1 MWRILFRFVSYLVA
15 PVAPVKHADEDGDD
29 AVAAH
34 EFAVVGR
41 GGHGLE
47 GDGHPLH
54 VAAAQHR
61 HQRVHALDLGVDGLL
76 AVAGGGGGEA
86 LGRHRVDG
94 GGETHHRS
102 RVVVLEANWDNISHS
117 REDNAICLSGIR
129 PNNATDLDFPCCSQG
144 LRFSA
149 CSCITAVNCQIGQ
162 CYRAGR
168 PIYRKVLKI
177 MFWEVP
183 RLIG

>member
-1 MWRILFRFVSYLVA
+1 MAVA
-15 PVAPVKHADEDGDD
+15 AVKHADEHGDD

-34 EFAVVGR
+34 EFAVVWR

-47 GDGHPLH
+47 GDGHLFH

-76 AVAGGGGGEA
+76 AVAGGGGRGGEA

-102 RVVVLEANWDNISHS
+102 RVVMLETNQDHI
-117 REDNAICLSGIR
+117 
-129 PNNATDLDFPCCSQG
+129 
-144 LRFSA
+144 
-149 CSCITAVNCQIGQ
+149 
-162 CYRAGR
+162 
-168 PIYRKVLKI
+168 
-177 MFWEVP
+177 
-183 RLIG
+183 